1 MSNIDN
7 KNKNLSLL
15 KNKKKTFTPK
25 DIKKCINDG
34 QIVIIY
40 NDKVYKLNKWI
51 KYHPGG
57 ELAILHVNGKDA
69 TDEINAFH
77 PEYVFQ
83 QKINNFYVGEYINN
97 NDDDDDKNV
106 DIKDN
111 KKQSNKVED
120 EWKEEVYNLSSEE
133 QKNISIAYRKLD
145 ILIKEKGLHKC
156 NYFNYLLETIKYIL
170 LIYSAWYLVLNNP
183 NNDYSYYILSATFL
197 GAFWHQLAFTAHDA
211 GHNGITHNLVID
223 NLIGV
228 FISSFCGGLSI
239 GWWKRNHYV
248 HHIVTNHPEHDPDIQ
263 HIPFFAITT
272 KLFGGLYSTF
282 YKRKMEIDPIAKL
295 LISYQHFIYYL
306 ILCFGR
312 FNLYFLSVNFLI
324 NEENVLFRNLEICG
338 MITFWSWYLFM
349 LSFLPNIY
357 IGIIY
362 ILISHSVTMLL
373 HVQITLS
380 HFGMCTKDFGAN
392 ESFSRKML
400 RTTMDVDCPWWMD
413 WFHGGLQFQA
423 IHHLFPRIPRHN
435 LRKCQPLVM
444 QFCRE
449 ANLQYHL
456 YGFVKGN
463 RLVLSALRDV
473 ANQVELLGK
482 VAKSHVDRHNMVKN
496 E

>member
-1 MSNIDN
+1 MSNID

-15 KNKKKTFTPK
+15 KNKEKKTFTPK

-77 PEYVFQ
+77 PEY
-83 QKINNFYVGEYINN
+83 
-97 NDDDDDKNV
+97 
-106 DIKDN
+106 
-111 KKQSNKVED
+111 
-120 EWKEEVYNLSSEE
+120 E

-145 ILIKEKGLHKC
+145 ILIKEK
-156 NYFNYLLETIKYIL
+156 
-170 LIYSAWYLVLNNP
+170 AWYLVLNNP
-183 NNDYSYYILSATFL
+183 NNNYSYYILSAIFL

-211 GHNGITHNLVID
+211 GHSGITHNLVID

-263 HIPFFAITT
+263 HIPFFAVTT

-295 LISYQHFIYYL
+295 LISYQHFTYYL

-423 IHHLFPRIPRHN
+423 VHHLFPRIPRHN

-444 QFCRE
+444 QFCQE

-473 ANQVELLGK
+473 ANQVKLLGK

>member
-77 PEYVFQ
+77 PEY
-83 QKINNFYVGEYINN
+83 
-97 NDDDDDKNV
+97 
-106 DIKDN
+106 N

-183 NNDYSYYILSATFL
+183 NNDYSYYILSAIFL

-295 LISYQHFIYYL
+295 LISYQHFTYYL

-312 FNLYFLSVNFLI
+312 FNLYFL
-324 NEENVLFRNLEICG
+324 
-338 MITFWSWYLFM
+338 
-349 LSFLPNIY
+349 
-357 IGIIY
+357 
-362 ILISHSVTMLL
+362 VTMLL

-380 HFGMCTKDFGAN
+380 HFGMCTKDFGTN

-473 ANQVELLGK
+473 ANQVKLLGK